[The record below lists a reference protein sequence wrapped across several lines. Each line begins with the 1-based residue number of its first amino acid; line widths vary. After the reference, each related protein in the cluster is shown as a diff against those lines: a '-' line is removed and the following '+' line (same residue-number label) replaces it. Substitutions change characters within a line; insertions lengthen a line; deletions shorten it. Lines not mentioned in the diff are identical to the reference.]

1 MDFEKLRKS
10 TRYSYFFYKNGANRM
25 VGNTDNMNVSQQSM
39 NSNLR

>member
-1 MDFEKLRKS
+1 MYFEKLRKS